1 MTSRDREVAGSSPAL
16 GMLYSEVVLMRCAI
30 LIIFIISILLVGCE
44 GGKNYCGDGTCSEG
58 EDCDTDCES
67 IQQTPADTIKN
78 NTEETNITEEPE
90 ETETAKE
97 EPAEKE
103 TAEEEFAITA
113 EPADYDL
120 KDYPDMFSSNTI
132 IVVGNEAPAS
142 DVVSATHIVNSLE
155 GKAKTLLASEIDD
168 ISSQNIISVGNAC
181 NNRMTAEIIGNPKN
195 CLAGLKEGVGRAAL
209 YKNGDRIALVI
220 DGYSAVDVRRTA
232 KLLEEQPDRL
242 SGSISCVYGS
252 ALNADR
258 ITNCQE

>member
-1 MTSRDREVAGSSPAL
+1 
-16 GMLYSEVVLMRCAI
+16 MRYTI
-30 LIIFIISILLVGCE
+30 LIILMISILMVGCS
-44 GGKNYCGDGTCSEG
+44 GGANYCGDGVCSEG
-58 EDCDTDCES
+58 EECPADCETS
-67 IQQTPADTIKN
+67 QQTSAAEV
-78 NTEETNITEEPE
+78 TENITEETSIAEKPK
-90 ETETAKE
+90 ETGTAEE

-103 TAEEEFAITA
+103 TAEEEFVITA

-155 GKAKTLLASEIDD
+155 GKAKSLLASEISD
-168 ISSQNIISVGNAC
+168 ISSQNIISVGNVC
-181 NNRMTAEIIGNPKN
+181 NNRITAEIIGNPKN

-209 YKNGDRIALVI
+209 YKNGNKIALVI

-252 ALNADR
+252 ALNVDK